1 MLSYLRGHQPIEAQ
15 ANAAHPGSHH
25 PGDHP
30 LLLSGD
36 HRPATCSRSGLHY
49 ADNNRNN
56 YFHANLYLYAN
67 RVPDS
72 DIHLDDLLHAHHHGD
87 RNKDSQRHAYLY
99 IHLDSAPPA
108 HFYAERDSDSDIHT
122 YSYPN
127 INFNSDFDIYRQS
140 PPTNPH

>member
-36 HRPATCSRSGLHY
+36 HRLAICSRSGLHY
-49 ADNNRNN
+49 ADFNRND

-67 RVPDS
+67 RVPDF
-72 DIHLDDLLHAHHHGD
+72 DIHPGAHHHGD
-87 RNKDSQRHAYLY
+87 RNKDSQCDAYIYL
-99 IHLDSAPPA
+99 HLHSAPPA
-108 HFYAERDSDSDIHT
+108 HFYAKRDSDSDIHT
-122 YSYPN
+122 HSCTN
-127 INFNSDFDIYRQS
+127 INFNPDFDIYRQS
-140 PPTNPH
+140 PPANPH